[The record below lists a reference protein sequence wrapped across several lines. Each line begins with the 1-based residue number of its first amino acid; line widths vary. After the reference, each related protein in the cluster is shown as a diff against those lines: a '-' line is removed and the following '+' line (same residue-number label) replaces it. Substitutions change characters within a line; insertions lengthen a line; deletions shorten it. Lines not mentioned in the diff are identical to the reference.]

1 MPNVNPDL
9 IVFGAY
15 LILVVTVGILA
26 SWKEKQSDDYFL
38 AGRNLTWW
46 VIGGSMIAANI
57 STHHFIGMSG
67 LAYEIGLAVASFEW
81 MAAIALILYGKFFLP
96 YYLKSR
102 IATMPEFLERRFS
115 DKVRLVYAII
125 SLIGYIVIELA
136 VVLYTGSLAI
146 HDVFGLPLAL
156 GLIILCVVGGGYT
169 IYGGFKS
176 VAYTDI
182 IQVTVLILGGLT
194 VTILGLHKVGAVSP
208 QYGASVIGGARAL
221 LAESP
226 EKFHMVKA
234 WNDPELPW
242 IGVFFGGMWLANIFY
257 WGCNQFITQRT
268 LAAKS
273 VWHGQMGVLFAGF
286 LKLLVPLLVVLP
298 GIIAFRLYNPAT
310 GLLRD
315 TCVLKK
321 GDLAFPTLVKQL
333 LPAGFTGLV
342 MAGLMGC
349 VMSHIASMLSASS
362 SILTFDI
369 YKNYFRKEATSR
381 ELIRFGRVSTLVVL
395 IFATAVGYALYLVG
409 LKSIFIYIQ
418 KYWAIAYPS
427 VCALFL
433 AGFFYKRANA
443 KGSLIAIIAGP
454 LWGAGFTLLTP
465 VIAQLPAVLSASDTW
480 AGAAPAATFVV
491 DLLTPFLT
499 RAIIDFLFAWA
510 ILWVF
515 RTRGE
520 TVPPQAIVDRTLP
533 PQVVAQLQAVPWYRS
548 FPFWSVV
555 LAAAVVALYV
565 RFF

>member
-1 MPNVNPDL
+1 MIPHLDT
-9 IVFGAY
+9 IVFGVY
-15 LILVVTVGILA
+15 LLVVAVVGVVV
-26 SWKEKQSDDYFL
+26 SRREKDSDDYFL

-46 VIGGSMIAANI
+46 IIGGSMIAANI

-67 LAYEIGLAVASFEW
+67 RAVEIGLAIASFEW

-102 IATMPEFLERRFS
+102 ITTMPEFLERRFN

-146 HDVFGLPLAL
+146 HSIFGLPLVA
-156 GLIILCVVGGGYT
+156 GLAILCIIGGGYT

-194 VTILGLHKVGAVSP
+194 VTLLGLQQVGAVTP
-208 QYGASVIGGARAL
+208 GYGASVAGGLRAVL
-221 LAESP
+221 DGAP
-226 EKFHMVKA
+226 EKFHMVRP

-273 VWHGQMGVLFAGF
+273 VWHGQMGVVFAGF
-286 LKLLVPLLVVLP
+286 LKLLVPVLVVLP
-298 GIIAFRLYNPAT
+298 GIIAFRLYDADT
-310 GLLRD
+310 GLMRNI
-315 TCVLKK
+315 CVLEKS
-321 GDLAFPTLVKQL
+321 DLAFPTLVKQL

-362 SILTFDI
+362 SIITFDI
-369 YKNYFRKEATSR
+369 YKNYVRRDATSHD
-381 ELIRFGRVSTLVVL
+381 LIRFGRISTLLVL
-395 IFATAVGYALYLVG
+395 IAATIVGFFLRD
-409 LKSIFIYIQ
+409 LKAIFIYIQ
-418 KYWAIAYPS
+418 KYWSIAYPS

-433 AGFFYKRANA
+433 AGFFYKRATA
-443 KGSLIAIIAGP
+443 RGALIAIIVGP
-454 LWGAGFTLLTP
+454 VWALTFTLAESAKL
-465 VIAQLPAVLSASDTW
+465 LPEI
-480 AGAAPAATFVV
+480 
-491 DLLTPFLT
+491 PFLT
-499 RAIIDFLFAWA
+499 RAAIDFIVAFVL
-510 ILWVF
+510 LWVF
-515 RTRGE
+515 RERGAI
-520 TVPPQAIVDRTLP
+520 PAQAIVDR
-533 PQVVAQLQAVPWYRS
+533 S
-548 FPFWSVV
+548 FPPEVAAEMAKVPLWLSFRLWGTILV
-555 LAAAVVALYV
+555 LIVVALYV